1 MAGRIDKSDFMSF
14 STVFKSNLNA
24 GRVIMKVSVKW
35 NPVCSCEDFAPSGAR
50 TRDR

>member
-14 STVFKSNLNA
+14 SIVFKSNLNA
-24 GRVIMKVSVKW
+24 GRVIMKGSLQW
-35 NPVCSCEDFAPSGAR
+35 NPVCCCENFASNGAR